1 MVVRFA
7 DAWSMKDHLALLTST
22 LNRIE
27 VENHGFE
34 AAVMAAKG
42 VRKRYGRVFFIG
54 NGGSAAIASHMAID
68 FLNKAKVAAMAFN
81 DAASLTCLANDHGY
95 EQVFER
101 PLVQHSQRGDLLFA
115 ISSSG
120 KSKNI
125 LRPAMAF
132 LSVGTVIT
140 LSGFAHDNPLRG
152 VGNVNFYVPSDNYG
166 IVETAHL
173 AILHALL
180 DRVAA

>member
-1 MVVRFA
+1 VTLRA
-7 DAWSMKDHLALLTST
+7 DLRAEFSLLAAA
-22 LNRIE
+22 LNRVE
-27 VENHGFE
+27 VESAGFE
-34 AAVMAAKG
+34 SAVISVRN
-42 VRKRYGRVFFIG
+42 VRKRNGRIFFIG
-54 NGGSAAIASHMAID
+54 NGGSAAIASHMAAD
-68 FLNKAKVAAMAFN
+68 WQNKAKVAAMAFN
-81 DAASLTCLANDHGY
+81 DGASLTCLANDHGY

-101 PLVQHSQRGDLLFA
+101 PLLQHGQRGDLLFA

-120 KSKNI
+120 RSKSI

-132 LSVGTVIT
+132 LGVGTVIT
-140 LSGFAHDNPLRG
+140 LSGFAPDNPLRK
-152 VGNVNFYVPSDNYG
+152 VGNLNFYVPSDNYG